1 MLDIN
6 FWEIILYIVN
16 IVILFFF
23 LRWLL
28 YRPISKFLN
37 NRTDSIQKQL
47 NEAAKK
53 QAEAEKQKAKYDTM
67 MQDAQNLAS
76 EMINWGKKVADD
88 QAQQIIQDAER
99 QADELRERTDQY
111 IEDQKKRAVLEM
123 RQHITQIA
131 IQIAEKILEREVSY
145 EDNKPLI
152 DDFFRKVS

>member
-6 FWEIILYIVN
+6 VWEIILYIVN

-28 YRPISKFLN
+28 YKPIAKFLN

-53 QAEAEKQKAKYDTM
+53 QADAEQLKAKYDTM
-67 MQDAQNLAS
+67 MADAQDLAAQ
-76 EMINWGKKVADD
+76 MISWGRKAADD
-88 QAQQIIQDAER
+88 QAKQIITEAESDAKEI
-99 QADELRERTDQY
+99 RERADRY
-111 IEDQKKRAVLEM
+111 IEEQTKQAVREM
-123 RQHITQIA
+123 RDHITQLA

-145 EDNKPLI
+145 DDNKLII
-152 DDFFRKVS
+152 DDFFKKVS